1 MVRPICKK
9 FLLAAGAIGALWL
22 GIRFFLPILLPFLLA
37 IFLALRAEKSVT
49 WMEKQLHL
57 PRPAAAFFGVSGFFV
72 LLTALIILLL
82 ALILRQLPRLTSLA
96 PQIEQAVLSGREHLK
111 TWLQALA
118 GRLPGSVGLIARQW
132 TENLFSDSSAL
143 LQPLLQSVPR
153 MVTGFVG
160 KMSQGIFGILTGL
173 IASVMLSIRLPQLRA
188 WLEGKLPAGFSSRF
202 TAAITGFKSALGK
215 WFLAQG
221 KLMCMTFLVLF
232 FGFML
237 LRIPKAA
244 LWAGLTALV
253 DAFPILGVGTVLV
266 PWSLVCLL
274 QGEIVRGVGL
284 LAVFAVSW
292 LVRSAAEPRLV
303 GQSLGLDPLVT
314 LFAIYAGFQLWGILG
329 MLLAPMLAMTISQL
343 YRAVQAG

>member
-1 MVRPICKK
+1 MVRPIYRKI
-9 FLLAAGAIGALWL
+9 FLAAGIIGVLWL

-37 IFLALRAEKSVT
+37 VFLALRAEKSVN

-57 PRPAAAFFGVSGFFV
+57 PRPAAAFLGVIGVFV
-72 LLTALIILLL
+72 LLTALIVLLL
-82 ALILRQLPRLTSLA
+82 ALLMRQLPRLTGLA
-96 PQIEQAVLSGREHLK
+96 PQVEQAVLSGREHLK
-111 TWLQALA
+111 TWLLKLT
-118 GRLPGSVGLIARQW
+118 GRLSGNVGLIAQQW
-132 TENLFSDSSAL
+132 AENLFSDSSAL
-143 LQPLLQSVPR
+143 LQPFLQTVPR
-153 MVTGFVG
+153 MVTNFVG
-160 KMSQGIFGILTGL
+160 KISQGLFGILTGL

-188 WLEGKLPAGFSSRF
+188 WLQRKLPEGFSARF
-202 TAAITGFKSALGK
+202 STALAGFKSALGK

-221 KLMCMTFLVLF
+221 KLMGITFLVLF
-232 FGFML
+232 FGFVL

-244 LWAGLTALV
+244 LWAGLIALV

-274 QGEIVRGVGL
+274 RGELVRGVGL
-284 LAVFAVSW
+284 LAVFMICW
-292 LVRSAAEPRLV
+292 LVRSVTEPRLV

-314 LFAIYAGFQLWGILG
+314 LFAIYAGFQLWGIPG